1 MTRPISR
8 KDLRDHLIALS
19 LACLAVLCITAVPA
33 LAQSTGSGWEE
44 PATGLMEV
52 LESGLVKIGV
62 VLIGIGVIA
71 YGMWGAVTARID
83 WTKFGMILI
92 GGLLVMTGPTMSR
105 TLLESVQ

>member
-19 LACLAVLCITAVPA
+19 LACLAVLCTAAVPA

-92 GGLLVMTGPTMSR
+92 GGLLVMTGPTMIR